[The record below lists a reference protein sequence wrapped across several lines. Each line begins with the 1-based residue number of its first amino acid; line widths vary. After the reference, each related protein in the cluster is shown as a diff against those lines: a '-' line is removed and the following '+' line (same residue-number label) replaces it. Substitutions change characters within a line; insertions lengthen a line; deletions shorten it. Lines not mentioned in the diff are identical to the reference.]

1 MQSRRE
7 PLLWLQC
14 LAIGVIPLELLLIR
28 LLLAGA
34 DPGPVPMVE
43 RLLIWGVGA
52 VAPAIALWQRPADWG
67 SLLLLRCPV
76 ASRSSDQ
83 LRLSASE
90 GTWGSRSALVGC
102 TALLLPLLWWLDESA
117 GLIHEFSPL
126 QDSSRLVSLLLT
138 APLLAL
144 LVWQVQQLVQALL
157 LLIQVPQNDSTAEAW
172 SVEQLRQQ
180 RTSLGLQIL
189 QLPWHWTWTPNLQR
203 NPPQNLHRLR
213 NLQRNLNQLQE
224 PSTEPEPTPEP
235 STEPEPTPEP
245 STEPEPTPEPSTEP
259 EPTPEPSTEPEPT
272 PEPSTEPEPTP
283 EPSTEPEPT
292 PEPSTEPEP
301 TPEPEPEPSVDETV
315 EADSAVGS
323 VLINIDSAV
332 AVEPEEAAE
341 EDESA
346 PLDTEIGDLDAV
358 ASGDSEQHGE
368 QSEASGGEQ
377 SEPDQTPEPSPG
389 GA

>member
-144 LVWQVQQLVQALL
+144 LIWQVQQLVQALL

-172 SVEQLRQQ
+172 GVEQLRQK

-189 QLPWHWTWTPNLQR
+189 QLPALTWPDPPEPTP
-203 NPPQNLHRLR
+203 
-213 NLQRNLNQLQE
+213 
-224 PSTEPEPTPEP
+224 SPTPEP
-235 STEPEPTPEP
+235 SMEPEPSPEP
-245 STEPEPTPEPSTEP
+245 SI
-259 EPTPEPSTEPEPT
+259 
-272 PEPSTEPEPTP
+272 
-283 EPSTEPEPT
+283 
-292 PEPSTEPEP
+292 
-301 TPEPEPEPSVDETV
+301 EPEPEPSVDETV
-315 EADSAVGS
+315 EADSAVAS

-346 PLDTEIGDLDAV
+346 PLDPEIGDLDTV

>member
-189 QLPWHWTWTPNLQR
+189 QLPALTWPDPPEPTP
-203 NPPQNLHRLR
+203 
-213 NLQRNLNQLQE
+213 
-224 PSTEPEPTPEP
+224 SPTPEP
-235 STEPEPTPEP
+235 STEPEPTPESSIEP
-245 STEPEPTPEPSTEP
+245 EPEPTPEPS
-259 EPTPEPSTEPEPT
+259 
-272 PEPSTEPEPTP
+272 
-283 EPSTEPEPT
+283 
-292 PEPSTEPEP
+292 
-301 TPEPEPEPSVDETV
+301 VVETV

>member
-52 VAPAIALWQRPADWG
+52 VAPAVALWQRPADWG

-102 TALLLPLLWWLDESA
+102 NALLLPLLWWLDESA

-189 QLPWHWTWTPNLQR
+189 QLPALTWPD
-203 NPPQNLHRLR
+203 P
-213 NLQRNLNQLQE
+213 
-224 PSTEPEPTPEP
+224 PEPTP
-235 STEPEPTPEP
+235 S
-245 STEPEPTPEPSTEP
+245 
-259 EPTPEPSTEPEPT
+259 
-272 PEPSTEPEPTP
+272 PTP

>member
-189 QLPWHWTWTPNLQR
+189 QLPALTWPDPPEPTPS
-203 NPPQNLHRLR
+203 PTP
-213 NLQRNLNQLQE
+213 E
-224 PSTEPEPTPEP
+224 PSREPEPSPEPEPTPEP
-235 STEPEPTPEP
+235 SPEPEPTPEP
-245 STEPEPTPEPSTEP
+245 SIEP
-259 EPTPEPSTEPEPT
+259 
-272 PEPSTEPEPTP
+272 
-283 EPSTEPEPT
+283 
-292 PEPSTEPEP
+292 EPEP
-301 TPEPEPEPSVDETV
+301 TPEPESEPSIDETV

-323 VLINIDSAV
+323 VLINVDSAV

>member
-144 LVWQVQQLVQALL
+144 LIWQVQQLVQALL

-172 SVEQLRQQ
+172 GVEQLRQK

-189 QLPWHWTWTPNLQR
+189 QLPALTWPDPPEPTP
-203 NPPQNLHRLR
+203 
-213 NLQRNLNQLQE
+213 
-224 PSTEPEPTPEP
+224 SPTPEP
-235 STEPEPTPEP
+235 STEPEPSPEP
-245 STEPEPTPEPSTEP
+245 SI
-259 EPTPEPSTEPEPT
+259 
-272 PEPSTEPEPTP
+272 
-283 EPSTEPEPT
+283 
-292 PEPSTEPEP
+292 
-301 TPEPEPEPSVDETV
+301 EPEPEPSVDETV
-315 EADSAVGS
+315 EADSAVSS

-346 PLDTEIGDLDAV
+346 PLDTEIGDLDTV

>member
-189 QLPWHWTWTPNLQR
+189 QLPALTWPDPPEPTP
-203 NPPQNLHRLR
+203 
-213 NLQRNLNQLQE
+213 
-224 PSTEPEPTPEP
+224 SPTPEP

-245 STEPEPTPEPSTEP
+245 EPSPEPSI
-259 EPTPEPSTEPEPT
+259 
-272 PEPSTEPEPTP
+272 
-283 EPSTEPEPT
+283 
-292 PEPSTEPEP
+292 
-301 TPEPEPEPSVDETV
+301 EPEPEPSVDETV

>member
-43 RLLIWGVGA
+43 RLLIWGVGT

-172 SVEQLRQQ
+172 GV
-180 RTSLGLQIL
+180 
-189 QLPWHWTWTPNLQR
+189 
-203 NPPQNLHRLR
+203 
-213 NLQRNLNQLQE
+213 
-224 PSTEPEPTPEP
+224 
-235 STEPEPTPEP
+235 
-245 STEPEPTPEPSTEP
+245 
-259 EPTPEPSTEPEPT
+259 
-272 PEPSTEPEPTP
+272 
-283 EPSTEPEPT
+283 
-292 PEPSTEPEP
+292 
-301 TPEPEPEPSVDETV
+301 
-315 EADSAVGS
+315 
-323 VLINIDSAV
+323 
-332 AVEPEEAAE
+332 
-341 EDESA
+341 
-346 PLDTEIGDLDAV
+346 EIGRAHV
-358 ASGDSEQHGE
+358 
-368 QSEASGGEQ
+368 
-377 SEPDQTPEPSPG
+377 
-389 GA
+389 

>member
-1 MQSRRE
+1 MPSRRE

-34 DPGPVPMVE
+34 DPGPVPIVE

-76 ASRSSDQ
+76 ASRTSDQ

-102 TALLLPLLWWLDESA
+102 TALLLPLLWWLDQSA

-144 LVWQVQQLVQALL
+144 LVWQIQQLVQALL
-157 LLIQVPQNDSTAEAW
+157 LLMQVPKNDSAAEAW
-172 SVEQLRQQ
+172 SVEQLQQQ
-180 RTSLGLQIL
+180 RSSFGLQIL
-189 QLPWHWTWTPNLQR
+189 QLPTLTWPDPPKPTP
-203 NPPQNLHRLR
+203 
-213 NLQRNLNQLQE
+213 
-224 PSTEPEPTPEP
+224 SPTPEP
-235 STEPEPTPEP
+235 SVEPDPEK
-245 STEPEPTPEPSTEP
+245 
-259 EPTPEPSTEPEPT
+259 
-272 PEPSTEPEPTP
+272 
-283 EPSTEPEPT
+283 
-292 PEPSTEPEP
+292 
-301 TPEPEPEPSVDETV
+301 EPEPSVETTAENDTNV
-315 EADSAVGS
+315 TSA
-323 VLINIDSAV
+323 LIEIDSAV

-346 PLDTEIGDLDAV
+346 PLDAEIGDLDAV
-358 ASGDSEQHGE
+358 ASGDPEQHGE

-377 SEPDQTPEPSPG
+377 SEPDQTPESSPG
-389 GA
+389 SA